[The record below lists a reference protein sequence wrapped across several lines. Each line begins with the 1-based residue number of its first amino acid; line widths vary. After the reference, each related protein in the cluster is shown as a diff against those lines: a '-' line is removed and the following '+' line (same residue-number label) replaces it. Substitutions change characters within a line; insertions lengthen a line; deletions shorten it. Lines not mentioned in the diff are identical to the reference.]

1 MNIRSRNPNIGLAIG
16 LAVIMLA
23 VVMLSLMAIQMPAQA
38 APPAAPTPK
47 VTGYSNDTISPPKLF
62 FANGAT
68 LTQSTNTES
77 FQLAEAE
84 ALDIHLVLV
93 GATDEN
99 TVTVKLQH
107 SNDNTN
113 WVDGATIGAVVTTT
127 NSLDQYANFGYY
139 TRINV
144 APTTTDT
151 VTISHLS
158 AVARR

>member
-1 MNIRSRNPNIGLAIG
+1 MNERTKNIGLALG
-16 LAVIMLA
+16 LAVIVILMTLF
-23 VVMLSLMAIQMPAQA
+23 SLVGIQYEAAA
-38 APPAAPTPK
+38 APPAAPTPV
-47 VTGYSNDTISPPKLF
+47 VTGYSNDNVQPPKLF
-62 FANGAT
+62 FANGDT
-68 LTQSTNTES
+68 LTQSTNTAS

-93 GATDEN
+93 GATDTN

-107 SNDNTN
+107 SNDNSN
-113 WVDGATIGAVVTTT
+113 WVDGATIGAVITTT
-127 NSLDQYANFGYY
+127 NDMNQYANFGYY